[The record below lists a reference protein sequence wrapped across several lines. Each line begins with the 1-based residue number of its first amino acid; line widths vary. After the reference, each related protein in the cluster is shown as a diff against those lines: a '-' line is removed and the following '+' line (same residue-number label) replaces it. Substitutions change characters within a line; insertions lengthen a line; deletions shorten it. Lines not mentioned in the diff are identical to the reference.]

1 MSIRDA
7 RREAAIER
15 MADHV
20 LANGLA
26 GSSLRPLARAAGTS
40 DRMLLY
46 YFADKDELLA
56 VTLERVAVRLAG
68 LLDAA
73 LPAGTRL
80 APDLLLG
87 AIWSGMTSP
96 AMQPFLR
103 VWLELAAGSARGDEP
118 HRAIAGQIAELF
130 HGWIADR
137 VDGPDDTRAATA
149 SFLFVALEGAMLI
162 DALGRRDLADAGIAD
177 AISRSGR

>member
-20 LANGLA
+20 LAEGLA

-56 VTLERVAVRLAG
+56 VTLERVATRLAG

-73 LPAGTRL
+73 LPAGTKL
-80 APDLLLG
+80 PPDPLLL
-87 AIWSGMTSP
+87 AIWTGMTSP
-96 AMQPFLR
+96 AMQPYLR
-103 VWLELAAGSARGDEP
+103 VWLELAAGSARGEQP
-118 HRAIAGQIAELF
+118 HRSIAGAIANIF

-137 VDGPDDTRAATA
+137 LDLPETSRGGVA
-149 SFLFVALEGAMLI
+149 SRLFVLLEGAMLI
-162 DALGRRDLADAGIAD
+162 DALGRRDLAEAGLRAALRD
-177 AISRSGR
+177 